1 MQLTSEQLHLM
12 IPRASD
18 RTIAKFLT
26 PLNLAMKEYS
36 IASPLRVAAFIAQ
49 IAHES
54 GSLHYVEEIHN
65 GSNYEFRDD
74 LGNLEF
80 LALQTAHANYS
91 TTGKFYK
98 GRGLIQLTGFF
109 NFKACAEALNIDCL
123 KVPSLLSVPINAA
136 RSAAWFFDT
145 HNCNSLA
152 DVGLFDKI
160 SRVINGGTNG
170 RAERRENYARCCK
183 VLGIS

>member
-12 IPRASD
+12 IPRATD
-18 RTIAKFLT
+18 RNIAKFIS
-26 PLNLAMKEYS
+26 PLNSAMKEFS
-36 IASPLRVAAFIAQ
+36 INTPLRVAAFIAQ

-54 GSLHYVEEIHN
+54 GSLHYVEEIHD
-65 GSNYEFRDD
+65 GSNYEYRND
-74 LGNLEF
+74 LGNLDF
-80 LALQTAHANYS
+80 QALQIAHANYS
-91 TTGKFYK
+91 TTGKWYK
-98 GRGLIQLTGFF
+98 GRGLIQVTGFA
-109 NFKACAEALNIDCL
+109 NFKACATALNIDCM
-123 KVPSLLSVPINAA
+123 KVPSLLSLPINAA

-170 RAERRENYARCCK
+170 RTERRENYIRCRK